1 MADAPLP
8 TDAEAEWAAGALGRA
23 ERALAAVGGEAI
35 SRHIFLCGIS
45 EKQQCCARAE
55 GEEAW
60 AFLKMRLKQLG
71 LANAG
76 RDGGIV
82 RRTKADCLQ
91 ICHAGPIALIW
102 PDRVWYHSCTPAVLE
117 LIIQQHLIGGVPVAE
132 YRLLPAPQRGAGI
145 DQTGDQSGA

>member
-1 MADAPLP
+1 VADASLP
-8 TDAEAEWAAGALGRA
+8 PAAEADWAAGAIGRA
-23 ERALAAVGGEAI
+23 ERALATVGGEAI

-60 AFLKMRLKQLG
+60 AYLKTRLKQLG
-71 LANAG
+71 LTGAG
-76 RDGGIV
+76 PGQEVV

-102 PDRVWYHSCTPAVLE
+102 PDRVWYHSCTPPVLE
-117 LIIQQHLIGGVPVAE
+117 RIIQQHLIGGVPVAE
-132 YRLLPAPQRGAGI
+132 YRLLPAPERGAAAS
-145 DQTGDQSGA
+145 QSGD

>member
-1 MADAPLP
+1 MAEGTPA
-8 TDAEAEWAAGALGRA
+8 TEAEADWAAGAVSRA

-35 SRHIFLCGIS
+35 GRHIFLCGIS

-71 LANAG
+71 LATAG
-76 RDGGIV
+76 REGGLV

-102 PDRVWYHSCTPAVLE
+102 PDLVWYHSCTPPVLE
-117 LIIQQHLIGGVPVAE
+117 RIIQQHLIGGVPVEE
-132 YRLLPAPQRGAGI
+132 YRLRPAG
-145 DQTGDQSGA
+145 QSGA

>member
-1 MADAPLP
+1 VADATPQ
-8 TDAEAEWAAGALGRA
+8 TDAEADWAAGAVGRA
-23 ERALAAVGGEAI
+23 ERALAVAGGEAI

-45 EKQQCCARAE
+45 EKQQCCTRAE

-60 AFLKMRLKQLG
+60 AYLKMRCKQLG
-71 LANAG
+71 LTAAG
-76 RDGGIV
+76 RDEGMV

-117 LIIQQHLIGGVPVAE
+117 RIIQQHLIGGVPVAE
-132 YRLLPAPQRGAGI
+132 YRLLPARQPEA
-145 DQTGDQSGA
+145 